1 MSNATPPA
9 APSTATPAEGQVT
22 TSVADGV
29 ATVRFGHPKG
39 NSMPGALLSA
49 LADAIRTAG
58 EDADARVVVLASDAG
73 QAGRAPWCAGASF
86 DELVAISEAGDR
98 EAGREFFSGFARVIR
113 AMQQCPKFVVARI
126 HGKVAGGGVG
136 LAAAADYA
144 IAVEGASCK
153 LSELAVGIGPF
164 VVGPVIERKIG
175 LAAFTAM
182 AVDADWRTAAWAHQH
197 GLYARVVPDV
207 GALDAAVA
215 ALAQR
220 LAASN
225 PEAMADIKRV
235 VWEGTEQWDA
245 LLAERADVSGRLVLS
260 DFTRRAIAAFKNG

>member
-1 MSNATPPA
+1 MSESAVSPLPP
-9 APSTATPAEGQVT
+9 EGLVT
-22 TSVADGV
+22 TTVESGV

-39 NSMPGALLSA
+39 NSMPGALLRA
-49 LADAIRTAG
+49 LADHVRLAG
-58 EDADARVVVLASDAG
+58 DDPAAHVLVLRSE
-73 QAGRAPWCAGASF
+73 GRGPWCAGASF
-86 DELVAISEAGDR
+86 DELVAISEQGDR

-113 AMQQCPKFVVARI
+113 AMQQCPKFIVARV

-136 LAAAADYA
+136 LVAAADYA
-144 IAVEGASCK
+144 IAVEAASCK

-182 AVDADWRTAAWAHQH
+182 SVDADWRDAQWAHQQ
-197 GLYARVVPDV
+197 GLYARVVP
-207 GALDAAVA
+207 GAAELDTAVD
-215 ALAQR
+215 ALTAR

-245 LLAERADVSGRLVLS
+245 LLAERAEVSGRLVLS
-260 DFTRRAIAAFKNG
+260 AFTRRAIAVFKNG

>member
-1 MSNATPPA
+1 MPA
-9 APSTATPAEGQVT
+9 AELAAVPLPPEGRVT
-22 TSVADGV
+22 TTVDAGV

-39 NSMPGALLSA
+39 NAMPGALLRA
-49 LADAIRTAG
+49 LAEHVRQAG
-58 EDADARVVVLASDAG
+58 EAPAARVVVLSSE
-73 QAGRAPWCAGASF
+73 GRGPWCAGASF
-86 DELVAISEAGDR
+86 DELVAISAAGDR

-113 AMQQCPKFVVARI
+113 AMQRCPKFVVARV
-126 HGKVAGGGVG
+126 HGRVAGGGVG
-136 LAAAADYA
+136 LVAAADYA

-182 AVDADWRTAAWAHQH
+182 SVDADWRDVAWCHAQ
-197 GLYARVVPDV
+197 GLYARVVPDAA
-207 GALDAAVA
+207 ALDAAVD
-215 ALAQR
+215 ALAAR

-235 VWEGTEQWDA
+235 VWAGTEHWDT

-260 DFTRRAIAAFKNG
+260 AFTRRAIAAFKGA

>member
-1 MSNATPPA
+1 MTAPADVA
-9 APSTATPAEGQVT
+9 APAPLPPDGLVATT
-22 TSVADGV
+22 VAAGV

-39 NSMPGALLSA
+39 NSMPGALLRE
-49 LADAIRTAG
+49 LADHVRLAG
-58 EDADARVVVLASDAG
+58 EDPAARVVVLRSE
-73 QAGRAPWCAGASF
+73 GRGPWCAGASF

-113 AMQQCPKFVVARI
+113 AMQQCPKFVVARV
-126 HGKVAGGGVG
+126 HGRVAGGGVG
-136 LAAAADYA
+136 LVAASDYA
-144 IAVEGASCK
+144 VAVAGASCK

-175 LAAFTAM
+175 LAAYTAM
-182 AVDADWRTAAWAHQH
+182 SVDADWRDAAWAHQH
-197 GLYARVVPDV
+197 GLYARVVPDPA
-207 GALDAAVA
+207 ALDAAVDQLA
-215 ALAQR
+215 AR

-225 PEAMADIKRV
+225 PEAMASIKRV

-260 DFTRRAIAAFKNG
+260 EFTRRAIAAFKTAGRG